1 MAAIPNTQFGRKVSL
16 LLVEGEQAL
25 DLSFLR
31 FRFSTA
37 QEDEESPNNCSIR
50 VYNLSEDTVR
60 KVQKEYTRVIL
71 QAGYENGAFGVIFDG
86 TIKQFR
92 IGREGDAVNSYIDI
106 LAADSDLAYN
116 YATVNRTLAA
126 GSSPADRITAIIAA
140 KSKYGVKPGVLVI
153 PSTGGV
159 LPRGKVLFGMAKTMM
174 RSEVQNIGST
184 WSLQNGQVNVIPLDG
199 YLPGETVVLSALT
212 GLIGRVEQ
220 TQDGLRARCLLN
232 PKIVV
237 GGLVKIDNKSVNQ
250 TLQQNPDAA
259 PVAFNQWAGIQNFA
273 TVTGDGLYRVYVAEH
288 TGDTKGQEF
297 YTDLVCLTVN
307 PVLEKVIPK

>member
-25 DLSFLR
+25 DLSNMR
-31 FRFSTA
+31 FRFSTM

-50 VYNLSEDTVR
+50 VFNLNADTVR
-60 KVQKEYTRVIL
+60 QVQKEYTRVVL
-71 QAGYENGAFGVIFDG
+71 QAGYENGSFGVIFDG

-116 YATVNRTLAA
+116 YAVVNKTLAA
-126 GSSPADRITAIIAA
+126 GSGPAERIAVIIAA
-140 KSKYGVKPGVLVI
+140 KSKYGIKPGTLVI

-174 RSEVQNIGST
+174 RSEVQNIGAT
-184 WSLQNGQVNVIPLDG
+184 WSLQNGQVNVLPLDG
-199 YLPGETVVLSALT
+199 YLPGEAVVLSALT

-220 TQDGLRARCLLN
+220 TQDGIRARCLLN
-232 PKIVV
+232 PKVVV

-250 TLQQNPDAA
+250 TLRQNPDSA
-259 PVAFNQWAGIQNFA
+259 PVAYNQWAGIQNLA
-273 TVTGDGLYRVYVAEH
+273 TVTSDGLYRVYVAEH

-307 PVLEKVIPK
+307 PVLEKVIAK